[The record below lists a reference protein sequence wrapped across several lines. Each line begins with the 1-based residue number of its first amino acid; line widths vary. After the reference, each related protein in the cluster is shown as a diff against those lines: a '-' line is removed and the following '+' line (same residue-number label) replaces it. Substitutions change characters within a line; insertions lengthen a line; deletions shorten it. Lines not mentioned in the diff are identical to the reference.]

1 MEPQQYIMT
10 DALICGAIAEFEGM
24 TVQDRVN
31 WIEDYITR
39 RVEPYE
45 REIYVDQVL
54 NRMDKMKR
62 VKVD

>member
-1 MEPQQYIMT
+1 MGPKQYIMT

-31 WIEDYITR
+31 WIEDYINR
-39 RVEPYE
+39 RVERHE
-45 REIYVDQVL
+45 REIYVDLVL
-54 NRMDKMKR
+54 NRMDQMKR